1 MLKDNIFMKIARSAV
16 NSLAGIALAAGLASC
31 LADTQPASDG
41 SCGKVPVCLSGSIC
55 QEYVTR
61 ADANGFADGDVI
73 AAYIVDYVDGSPG
86 QLKDRGNRADNLFYT
101 YNEPGYRW
109 IPAYDV
115 YYKDDRTPVDIY
127 AYYPASDPE
136 SVSAFHFQVAL
147 DQSSAPV
154 TGLSGYER
162 SDFLWAKAENKT
174 AADKVVRLDFH
185 HRMAGIRVT
194 LVEGSGFAEGEW
206 AQTQKDI
213 LIRNTVRDALVDL
226 SDGSVKPAGEPSY
239 EGIIP
244 LEDGG
249 SFRAVVVPQVLSA
262 GTT

>member
-1 MLKDNIFMKIARSAV
+1 M
-16 NSLAGIALAAGLASC
+16 
-31 LADTQPASDG
+31 
-41 SCGKVPVCLSGSIC
+41 
-55 QEYVTR
+55 
-61 ADANGFADGDVI
+61 
-73 AAYIVDYVDGSPG
+73 
-86 QLKDRGNRADNLFYT
+86 
-101 YNEPGYRW
+101 
-109 IPAYDV
+109 
-115 YYKDDRTPVDIY
+115 RTPVDIY

-226 SDGSVKPAGEPSY
+226 SDGSVKPAGESPSW
-239 EGIIP
+239 
-244 LEDGG
+244 
-249 SFRAVVVPQVLSA
+249 SA
-262 GTT
+262 WISCRYR